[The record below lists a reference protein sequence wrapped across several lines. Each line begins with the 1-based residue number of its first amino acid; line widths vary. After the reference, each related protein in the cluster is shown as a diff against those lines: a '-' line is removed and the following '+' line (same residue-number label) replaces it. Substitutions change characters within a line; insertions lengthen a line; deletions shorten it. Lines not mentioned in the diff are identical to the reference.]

1 MDYHPSPMPHITDA
15 QRSEIA
21 ILIARGCSSLEISNT
36 IGCDKS
42 TINRER
48 KRNGTKH
55 GYDPKQAKV
64 KARQRRRY
72 SKWQGMKINEQPEL
86 KAYIIARLQAYQTPE
101 QISGRLKE
109 VDTHLPY
116 VSKKAIYEWLYTAHG
131 QMYCH
136 FLPSARYKPKR
147 RNGKKK
153 TKRTMV
159 PNRQD
164 IDLRP
169 QEVNDRSRYGDCET
183 DTIVSG
189 KKTRSKAALSVLED
203 RKARYT
209 RLKKIPNLKPSVNRK
224 AIVKMGK
231 IFTMMHTLTFD
242 NGIETKEHEKIA
254 KALDILTFHCHS
266 YASWEKG
273 GVENTNGRIRRF
285 IPKGADI
292 NAYSDA
298 EIQKIEN
305 WLNHTPRKCLNYR
318 TPYEIMIQ
326 ENLLTSPCSSG
337 AFEG

>member
-1 MDYHPSPMPHITDA
+1 MDYHPPPMTHITDSE
-15 QRSEIA
+15 RSEIA
-21 ILIARGCSSLEISNT
+21 ILISKGYSSLEIGKA
-36 IGCDKS
+36 ICRDKS

-48 KRNGTKH
+48 KINGTKR

-64 KARQRRRY
+64 KARQRRRC
-72 SKWQGMKINEQPEL
+72 SKWQGMKINEHPEL
-86 KAYIIARLQAYQTPE
+86 KGYVIAKLQVHQTPE

-109 VDTHLPY
+109 IDTHLPY

-131 QMYCH
+131 QAYCNL
-136 FLPSARYKPKR
+136 LPSKRCKPRKR
-147 RNGKKK
+147 RGGKK

-164 IDLRP
+164 IALRP
-169 QEVNDRSRYGDCET
+169 QEVGNRSRYGDCET

-189 KKTRSKAALSVLED
+189 KKTRSKTALSVLEE
-203 RKARYT
+203 RKARYV
-209 RLKKIPNLKPSVNRK
+209 RLKKIPNLRPSVNRK
-224 AIVKMGK
+224 AIVKMGR
-231 IFTMMHTLTFD
+231 IFTVMHTLTFD

-254 KALDILTFHCHS
+254 KALKILTFHCHS

-292 NAYSDA
+292 NAYSNA
-298 EIQKIEN
+298 QIKKIEY
-305 WLNHTPRKCLNYR
+305 WLNNTPRKCLNYR

-326 ENLLTSPCSSG
+326 ENLLTSPHSSG
-337 AFEG
+337 AIEG

>member
-1 MDYHPSPMPHITDA
+1 MSHITDA
-15 QRSEIA
+15 ERSEIA
-21 ILIARGCSSLEISNT
+21 ILISRGCSSLEISEALKR
-36 IGCDKS
+36 DKS

-48 KRNGTKH
+48 KLNGTKN

-72 SKWQGMKINEQPEL
+72 SKWQGMKINEHAEL
-86 KAYIIARLQAYQTPE
+86 KAYVIAGLQAHQTPE

-116 VSKKAIYEWLYTAHG
+116 VSKKAIYEWLYSAHG
-131 QMYCH
+131 QAFCPL
-136 FLPSARYKPKR
+136 LPSKRYSPKKR
-147 RNGKKK
+147 TDGKKA
-153 TKRTMV
+153 KRTMV
-159 PNRQD
+159 PNRRD
-164 IDLRP
+164 IALRP
-169 QEVNDRSRYGDCET
+169 QEVDDRSRYGDCET

-189 KKTRSKAALSVLED
+189 KKTRSKAALSVLEE
-203 RKARYT
+203 RKARYV
-209 RLKKIPNLKPSVNRK
+209 RLKKIPNLRPSVNRK

-231 IFTMMHTLTFD
+231 IFTVMHTLTFD

-254 KALDILTFHCHS
+254 DALSILTFHCRPH
-266 YASWEKG
+266 ASWEKG

-298 EIQKIEN
+298 EIQKIED

-326 ENLLTSPCSSG
+326 ENLLTSPRSSG

>member
-1 MDYHPSPMPHITDA
+1 MSHITDSE
-15 QRSEIA
+15 RSEIA
-21 ILIARGCSSLEISNT
+21 ILITRGCSNREIGDSL
-36 IGCDKS
+36 GYDKS
-42 TINRER
+42 TISRER
-48 KRNGTKH
+48 KRNGTKK
-55 GYDPKQAKV
+55 GYDPAQAKV

-72 SKWQGMKINEQPEL
+72 SKWQGMKINEHAEL
-86 KAYIIARLQAYQTPE
+86 KAYVIAGLQAHQTPE

-116 VSKKAIYEWLYTAHG
+116 VSKKAIYEWLYTVHG
-131 QMYCH
+131 QIYCH
-136 FLPSARYKPKR
+136 FLPSARCKPKR

-164 IDLRP
+164 ISLRS
-169 QEVNDRSRYGDCET
+169 QEVNDRLRYGDCET

-189 KKTRSKAALSVLED
+189 KKTRSKAALSVLEE
-203 RKARYT
+203 RKARYV
-209 RLKKIPNLKPSVNRK
+209 RLKKIPNLKPSINRK
-224 AIVKMGK
+224 AIVKMGR
-231 IFTMMHTLTFD
+231 IFTVMHTLTFD

-254 KALDILTFHCHS
+254 NALNVITYHCHPH
-266 YASWEKG
+266 ASWEKG

-292 NAYSDA
+292 DAYSDA

-318 TPYEIMIQ
+318 TPYEIMIK
-326 ENLLTSPCSSG
+326 ENLLTSPRSSG

>member
-1 MDYHPSPMPHITDA
+1 MSHITEA
-15 QRSEIA
+15 EQSEIA
-21 ILIARGCSSLEISNT
+21 ILISRGCSSLEISKAL
-36 IGCDKS
+36 GRDKS

-48 KRNGTKH
+48 KRNGTKK
-55 GYDPKQAKV
+55 GYDSKQAKV

-72 SKWQGMKINEQPEL
+72 SKWQGMKINEHPAL
-86 KAYIIARLQAYQTPE
+86 KAYIISRLQAHQTPE

-109 VDTHLPY
+109 IDTHLLY
-116 VSKKAIYEWLYTAHG
+116 VSKKAIYEWLYTVHG

-136 FLPSARYKPKR
+136 LLPSARYQPKR
-147 RNGKKK
+147 RKGGKK

-164 IDLRP
+164 IALRP
-169 QEVNDRSRYGDCET
+169 QEVNDRLRYGDYET

-189 KKTRSKAALSVLED
+189 KKTRSKAALSVLEE

-209 RLKKIPNLKPSVNRK
+209 RLKKIPNLKPSINRK

-231 IFTMMHTLTFD
+231 IFTEMHTLTFD

-254 KALDILTFHCHS
+254 KALNILTFHCRPH
-266 YASWEKG
+266 ASWEKG

-292 NAYSDA
+292 NTYSDA
-298 EIQKIEN
+298 EIRKIEH

-318 TPYEIMIQ
+318 TPHEIMIQ

>member
-1 MDYHPSPMPHITDA
+1 MSHITDSE
-15 QRSEIA
+15 RSEIA
-21 ILIARGCSSLEISNT
+21 ILISRGCSSLEIGRA
-36 IGCDKS
+36 IERDKS

-48 KRNGTKH
+48 KLNGIKR

-72 SKWQGMKINEQPEL
+72 SKWQGMKINEHAEL
-86 KAYIIARLQAYQTPE
+86 KAYVIAGLQAYQTPE

-116 VSKKAIYEWLYTAHG
+116 VSKKAIYEWLYTVHG
-131 QMYCH
+131 QAYCYL
-136 FLPSARYKPKR
+136 LPSKRYKPKKR
-147 RNGKKK
+147 TGGKKA
-153 TKRTMV
+153 KRTMV

-164 IDLRP
+164 ISLRS
-169 QEVNDRSRYGDCET
+169 QEVDDRSRYGDCET

-189 KKTRSKAALSVLED
+189 KKTRSKAALSVLEE
-203 RKARYT
+203 RKGRYV
-209 RLKKIPNLKPSVNRK
+209 RLKKIPNLRPSVNRK
-224 AIVKMGK
+224 AIVKMGE
-231 IFTMMHTLTFD
+231 IFTVMHTLTFD

-254 KALDILTFHCHS
+254 DALNILTFHCRPH
-266 YASWEKG
+266 ASWEKG

-292 NAYSDA
+292 NDYSDA
-298 EIQKIEN
+298 DIQKIED
-305 WLNHTPRKCLNYR
+305 WLNHTPRKCLKYR

-326 ENLLTSPCSSG
+326 ENLLTSPRSSG